1 MSGTF
6 ATVDA
11 AATEHAGAPART
23 AAFLARHAVR
33 LCSPAPLA
41 ATFVLVLGV
50 VGADSRWLAVMGRV
64 FIRTGVVPSDV
75 PYAAAPS
82 EGWHNATVL
91 GQIVFAAVNSL
102 GDRGLVLAQALAI
115 AAAAALL
122 DRGMRSAGSA
132 GFARASVFALLVLG
146 QLTSIVTVRAQM
158 FSILFFP
165 LLLLLLRRDQKNP
178 SRRIWLVVPLLAVW
192 ANLHGGVLVG
202 LGLTILYLARRA
214 RLGSPASLAVAVG
227 AVGALSA
234 TPAVLGTWSGYA
246 RVLTGAAVTGHA
258 GMWGPLSP
266 TDPFDVLLVITLV
279 LLGTMAIRSRQ
290 LSSWEVVGAATLAVG
305 CVVSSRYGLWL
316 ALLLAVPAAA
326 GLPGVAKRNGDPARR
341 VAIGVA
347 VALVASLSLA
357 RGPLAGA
364 SDAQAADAAA
374 TLAKG
379 KVILAEPALAEQVA
393 AAGGRVWLADPLDA
407 FSKRDQ
413 RTYLAWVSGTPD
425 GASALHRA
433 KFVLVRIDSP
443 SRRALPDDLYAL
455 RWTNSRTALYER
467 RSR

>member
-6 ATVDA
+6 ATVE
-11 AATEHAGAPART
+11 AATADQAGAPTRT
-23 AAFLARHAVR
+23 AAFLARHAGR

-41 ATFVLVLGV
+41 ATFVLLLGV
-50 VGADSRWLAVMGRV
+50 VGADSRWLAVMGRL
-64 FIRTGVVPSDV
+64 FIRTGVVPNHV

-91 GQIVFAAVNSL
+91 GEIVFTAVNSL

-122 DRGMRSAGSA
+122 DRGMRSAGGA

-165 LLLLLLRRDQKNP
+165 LLLVLLRSDQKSP
-178 SRRIWLVVPLLAVW
+178 SQKIWLVVPLLAVW

-214 RLGSPASLAVAVG
+214 HVGSPASLAVAVG

-234 TPAVLGTWSGYA
+234 TPALLGTWAGYA

-266 TDPFDVLLVITLV
+266 RDPFDVLLVITLV
-279 LLGTMAIRSRQ
+279 LLGTMAMRGGQ

-316 ALLLAVPAAA
+316 AVLLAAPAAA
-326 GLPGVAKRNGDPARR
+326 GLRGVAKRTIAPARR
-341 VAIGVA
+341 AAIGIAVA
-347 VALVASLSLA
+347 VVACISVA

-364 SDAQAADAAA
+364 SDEQAAAAA
-374 TLAKG
+374 TTLAQG
-379 KVILAEPALAEQVA
+379 SVILAEPALAEQIA
-393 AAGGRVWLADPLDA
+393 ASGGRVWLADPLDA
-407 FSKRDQ
+407 FSKPDQ
-413 RTYLAWVSGTPD
+413 RAYLAWVAGTQA

-433 KFVLVRIDSP
+433 KFVLVHVDSP
-443 SRRALPDDLYAL
+443 PGRALPDGMYAL

-467 RSR
+467 RSP